1 MLEEWL
7 SADGTEPTS
16 TVSPK
21 STISGLEAVTYMQL
35 FKEHISI
42 SIYPPGND
50 PSTIVSSIG
59 NRVSVTMCGTEVRLG
74 GFKHMRELT
83 ESRVTLNFDQDG
95 LTVGWTVEP
104 DLYVTGRIE
113 RPKEPTPSQVIPS
126 QVHVSRSELD
136 YNRFTPKPE
145 HVSDHEE

>member
-1 MLEEWL
+1 M
-7 SADGTEPTS
+7 
-16 TVSPK
+16 
-21 STISGLEAVTYMQL
+21 
-35 FKEHISI
+35 
-42 SIYPPGND
+42 
-50 PSTIVSSIG
+50 
-59 NRVSVTMCGTEVRLG
+59 G